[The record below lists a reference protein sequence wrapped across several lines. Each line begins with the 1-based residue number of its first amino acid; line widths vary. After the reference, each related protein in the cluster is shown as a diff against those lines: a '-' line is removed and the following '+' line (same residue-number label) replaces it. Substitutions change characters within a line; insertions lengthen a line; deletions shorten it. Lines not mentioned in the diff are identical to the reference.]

1 MKQLG
6 NIAVI
11 AILVIS
17 IVSKL
22 TAGNSILEG
31 VQSNLTTASSTSISP
46 WLKKA
51 MNHHPRPRP
60 PGCRSTPWICREGLH
75 PPPARM
81 RCCRHQCADVSSDVS
96 NCGFCGKRCPFS
108 WQCCRGL
115 CVDTNCSPFNCGRC
129 GNRCHRRV
137 GCAYGMCGYA
147 LPFPIPPH
155 PPSTAEDLD

>member
-1 MKQLG
+1 MKLG

-11 AILVIS
+11 ALLVIS

-22 TAGNSILEG
+22 TKGNSILEG
-31 VQSNLTTASSTSISP
+31 VQNNLTTASSTSISP

-51 MNHHPRPRP
+51 TNHHPRPWP
-60 PGCRSTPWICREGLH
+60 PGCRSRPWICREGLH

-81 RCCRHQCADVSSDVS
+81 RCCRHQCADVSSDVRH
-96 NCGFCGKRCPFS
+96 CGFCGNRCPFT

-129 GNRCHRRV
+129 GNRCSRGVH
-137 GCAYGMCGYA
+137 CAYGMCGYA
-147 LPFPIPPH
+147 LPFPTPH
-155 PPSTAEDLD
+155 PPSTTEDLN